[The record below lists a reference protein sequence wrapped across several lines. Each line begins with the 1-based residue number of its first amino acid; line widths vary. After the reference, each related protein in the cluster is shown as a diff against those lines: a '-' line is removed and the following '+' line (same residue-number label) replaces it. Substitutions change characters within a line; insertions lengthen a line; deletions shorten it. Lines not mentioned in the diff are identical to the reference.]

1 MDYINRLLKDK
12 AALLLSKFPFLA
24 IIGPRQSGKTTFAK
38 QLRPDFTYVNLELP
52 EYREFAKSDPLAFL
66 KSYQNGVILDEIQWV
81 PELFSYLQ
89 VLSDE
94 RNKPGEYLLTGS
106 QNFLLSSQ
114 ITQSLAGRVAL
125 LQLLPFSLKELEVHY
140 KIARWEELA
149 LGGGYPRKY
158 QFDIDPTD
166 FYPNY
171 IQTYLERDVRQILNI
186 KDLAAFQKFIQLL
199 AGRAGQLFNQHNFA
213 NELGVTNK
221 TIDSWLGVL
230 EASFVAFRLPPYY
243 QNFNKRI
250 LKMPKVY
257 FYDTG
262 VLCSLLGLR
271 KYTDLNLHFA
281 RGQVFENLV
290 VTELM
295 KEELNQGN
303 KAAFYFWRDSNQ
315 SEVDL
320 LQEKDG
326 KLIAI
331 EIKASETFHN
341 GFLKGLKKFQK
352 VAAHVEPKL
361 IYAGQMMHQRD
372 GIQISNLWNL

>member
-106 QNFLLSSQ
+106 QNYLLSSQ

-250 LKMPKVY
+250 LKTPKVY

-262 VLCSLLGLR
+262 VLCSLLGIR

-341 GFLKGLKKFQK
+341 DFLKGLKKFQK

>member
-250 LKMPKVY
+250 LKTPKVY

-262 VLCSLLGLR
+262 VLCSLLGIR

-341 GFLKGLKKFQK
+341 DFLKGLKKFQK

>member
-1 MDYINRLLKDK
+1 MDYVNRLLKDK
-12 AALLLSKFPFLA
+12 ASLLLSKFPFLA

-140 KIARWEELA
+140 KIDHWEELA

-186 KDLAAFQKFIQLL
+186 KDLASFQKFIQLL
-199 AGRAGQLFNQHNFA
+199 AGRAGHLFNQHNFA
-213 NELGVTNK
+213 NDLGVTNK
-221 TIDSWLGVL
+221 TIDFWLGVL

-250 LKMPKVY
+250 LKTPKVY

-262 VLCSLLGLR
+262 VLCSLLGIR
-271 KYTDLNLHFA
+271 KSTDLNLHFA

-341 GFLKGLKKFQK
+341 DFLKGLKKFQK
-352 VAAHVEPKL
+352 IAAHVEPKL

-372 GIQISNLWNL
+372 GIQISNLWNF

>member
-106 QNFLLSSQ
+106 RNFLLSSQ

-250 LKMPKVY
+250 LKTPKVY

-262 VLCSLLGLR
+262 VLCSLLGIR

-341 GFLKGLKKFQK
+341 DFLKGLKKFQK